1 MKHKRYDLPVD
12 YTRLHFTERKIV
24 REQYIEEQQGKCQ
37 YCGNDLSGTPHRNV
51 LSKRI
56 NTALF
61 PNTFFKYPVHLHHCH
76 KTGMTI
82 GAVHSVC
89 NAVLW
94 QYHGE

>member
-1 MKHKRYDLPVD
+1 MKPKCILPVD
-12 YTRLHFTERKIV
+12 YRKLHFTERKAV
-24 REQYIEEQQGKCQ
+24 RLQYIEEQQGRCY
-37 YCGNDLSGTPHRNV
+37 YCNKPLSGPPSDSV

-56 NTALF
+56 NTKLF
-61 PNTFFKYPVHLHHCH
+61 PTTFFDYPVHLHHCH
-76 KTGMTI
+76 KTGLTI